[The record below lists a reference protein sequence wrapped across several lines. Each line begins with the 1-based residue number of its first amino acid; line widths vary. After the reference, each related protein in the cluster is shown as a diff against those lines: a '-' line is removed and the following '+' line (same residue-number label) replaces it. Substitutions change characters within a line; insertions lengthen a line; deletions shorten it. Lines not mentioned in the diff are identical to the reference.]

1 MTRTSTITKHPTQPM
16 SDSPLNVIYTFVYF
30 ENASRFTRI
39 RTSWNRSRL
48 TAVSGNVFKLK
59 NVEGTI
65 TRACTTAGKGG
76 CHTGGTW

>member
-39 RTSWNRSRL
+39 RTSRNRSRL
-48 TAVSGNVFKLK
+48 RRSDLLMW
-59 NVEGTI
+59 I
-65 TRACTTAGKGG
+65 
-76 CHTGGTW
+76 